1 MMYFVD
7 IGTTFG
13 PAKTFPTIGSLISVL
28 LPNVFILAGIIF
40 FLLLIF
46 GGFGLIMGAGGGDA
60 KQADKGKQAITAAVI
75 GFLVIFLSYWII
87 QIIQTVTGV
96 QILNSGL

>member
-1 MMYFVD
+1 MVYAAVN
-7 IGTTFG
+7 IGEIYG
-13 PAKTFPTIGSLISVL
+13 PAKAFPTVGSLISVL
-28 LPNVFILAGIIF
+28 LPNVFILAGVVF

-60 KQADKGKQAITAAVI
+60 KQTDQGKQAITAAVI

-87 QIIQTVTGV
+87 KIIEVVTGLK
-96 QILNSGL
+96 IL